1 MHRKISILSEGE
13 SRAFALKLA
22 SQLQVGDVILLNGP
36 LGAGKTFLAQSLIK
50 ALGVAEPVTS
60 PTFVIARSYKSNPP
74 FIHMDAYRLLAGT
87 NPLSELEDLDLDAE
101 KAITVIEW
109 GGEFANRISENF
121 LEVQINRSTG
131 EDEVRQVILVSH
143 GERWQGFTL

>member
-22 SQLQVGDVILLNGP
+22 SQLQVGDAILLNGP

-60 PTFVIARSYKSNPP
+60 PTFVMVKSYRGP
-74 FIHMDAYRLLAGT
+74 FPIHHIDAYRLLDLPHPKEAFEEFDID
-87 NPLSELEDLDLDAE
+87 SEEALT
-101 KAITVIEW
+101 IVEW
-109 GGEFANRISENF
+109 GERFD
-121 LEVQINRSTG
+121 LTG
-131 EDEVRQVILVSH
+131 EGLHITIDI
-143 GERWQGFTL
+143 GEGESRTLHVEGADSRWADVQL

>member
-22 SQLQVGDVILLNGP
+22 SQLQVGDAILLNGP

-60 PTFVIARSYKSNPP
+60 PTFVMVKSYRGP
-74 FIHMDAYRLLAGT
+74 FPIHHIDAYRLLDLAD
-87 NPLSELEDLDLDAE
+87 PKEAFEEFDIDSEEALT
-101 KAITVIEW
+101 IVEW
-109 GGEFANRISENF
+109 GEHFD
-121 LEVQINRSTG
+121 LTG
-131 EDEVRQVILVSH
+131 EGLHITIDIGEGESRTLHVEGADSRWAGVRL
-143 GERWQGFTL
+143 

>member
-60 PTFVIARSYKSNPP
+60 PTFVMVKSYRGP
-74 FIHMDAYRLLAGT
+74 FPIHHIDAYRLLDLAH
-87 NPLSELEDLDLDAE
+87 PKEAFEEFDIDSEEALT
-101 KAITVIEW
+101 IVEW
-109 GGEFANRISENF
+109 GEQFD
-121 LEVQINRSTG
+121 LTG
-131 EDEVRQVILVSH
+131 EGLHITIDI
-143 GERWQGFTL
+143 GEGESRTLHLEGADSRWADVQL

>member
-22 SQLQVGDVILLNGP
+22 SQLQLGDVILLNGP

-60 PTFVIARSYKSNPP
+60 PTFVMVKSYRGP
-74 FIHMDAYRLLAGT
+74 FPIHHIDAYRLLDLPYPKEAFEAFDID
-87 NPLSELEDLDLDAE
+87 SEEALT
-101 KAITVIEW
+101 IVEW
-109 GGEFANRISENF
+109 GERFD
-121 LEVQINRSTG
+121 LTG
-131 EDEVRQVILVSH
+131 EGLHITIDI
-143 GERWQGFTL
+143 GEGESRTLHVEGADSRWADLKL

>member
-22 SQLQVGDVILLNGP
+22 SQLQVGDAILLNGP

-60 PTFVIARSYKSNPP
+60 PTFVMVKSYRGP
-74 FIHMDAYRLLAGT
+74 FPIHHIDAYRLLDLAD
-87 NPLSELEDLDLDAE
+87 PKEAFEEFDIDSEEALT
-101 KAITVIEW
+101 IVEW
-109 GGEFANRISENF
+109 GEHFD
-121 LEVQINRSTG
+121 LTG
-131 EDEVRQVILVSH
+131 EGLHITIDI
-143 GERWQGFTL
+143 GEGESRTLHVEGADSRWAGVQL

>member
-22 SQLQVGDVILLNGP
+22 SQLQVGDAILLNGP

-60 PTFVIARSYKSNPP
+60 PTFVMVKSYRGP
-74 FIHMDAYRLLAGT
+74 FPIHHIDAYRLLDLAD
-87 NPLSELEDLDLDAE
+87 PKEAFEEFDIDSEEALT
-101 KAITVIEW
+101 IVEW
-109 GGEFANRISENF
+109 GEHFD
-121 LEVQINRSTG
+121 LTG
-131 EDEVRQVILVSH
+131 EGLHITIDI
-143 GERWQGFTL
+143 GEGESRTLHVEGSDSRWAGVQL